1 MNISLKSPLE
11 KQPCKEK
18 ACNEFNCNFQFFGAI
33 DLYKNNNV
41 HQKTFVENL
50 GLLNQK
56 SFSHSICWEYLAKA
70 FGKAITPSYCFPFQK
85 NL

>member
-1 MNISLKSPLE
+1 LE

-56 SFSHSICWEYLAKA
+56 SFSHSIC
-70 FGKAITPSYCFPFQK
+70 
-85 NL
+85 